1 VVTPE
6 GGAAATCRRLMAD
19 MRSADVLLR
28 LRGVTKDYRS
38 LRPLRIAELDV
49 PAGRSLALVG
59 FDQMMAEVFVDLIT
73 GAILP
78 DSGEVVAFGQPTSAI
93 PDRDGWLATLDQFG
107 LLTDRAVL
115 VEQFTVEQ
123 NLALPLSVAVEQMSV
138 DMRER
143 VEKLA
148 TEVGLTHDLRRQA
161 GVLAP
166 APRARIRLGRAI
178 ALAPKVLVAEHP
190 NATLAADDASALA
203 ADISRIVETRGIA
216 SIVLT
221 ADHAFARAVAKEVL
235 VLEPATGTLKPAAGW
250 RRWFS

>member
-1 VVTPE
+1 MP
-6 GGAAATCRRLMAD
+6 
-19 MRSADVLLR
+19 SADVLVR
-28 LRGVTKDYRS
+28 LRGVSKDYRS

-49 PAGRSLALVG
+49 TPGRSLALVG

-78 DSGEVVAFGQPTSAI
+78 DSGEVIAFGQSTSAI
-93 PDRDGWLATLDQFG
+93 PDPNGWLAILDQFG

-123 NLALPLSVAVEQMSV
+123 NLALPLSIAVDELSPDV
-138 DMRER
+138 RGR
-143 VEKLA
+143 VGELA
-148 TEVGLTHDLRRQA
+148 TEVGLASELRRQA

-166 APRARIRLGRAI
+166 GARARIRLGRAL

-190 NATLAADDASALA
+190 NATLSADDASTLA
-203 ADISRIVETRGIA
+203 ADIARIVETRGIA

-221 ADHAFARAVAKEVL
+221 ADQAFARAVAKDVL
-235 VLEPATGTLKPAAGW
+235 VLEPGTGALTPVSGW

>member
-1 VVTPE
+1 MPP
-6 GGAAATCRRLMAD
+6 AD
-19 MRSADVLLR
+19 ILVR
-28 LRGVTKDYRS
+28 LRGITKDYRS

-49 PAGRSLALVG
+49 TRGRSLALVG

-78 DSGEVVAFGQPTSAI
+78 DSGEIVVFGQPTSAI
-93 PDRDGWLATLDQFG
+93 PDPARWLVTLDQFG

-123 NLALPLSVAVEQMSV
+123 NLALPLSVAVEEMSPDV
-138 DMRER
+138 RAQVGE
-143 VEKLA
+143 LA
-148 TEVGLTHDLRRQA
+148 NEVGLANDLRRQA

-166 APRARIRLGRAI
+166 GARARIRLGRAI
-178 ALAPKVLVAEHP
+178 ALAPKVFVAEHP
-190 NATLAADDASALA
+190 NATLSPEDAATLA
-203 ADISRIVETRGIA
+203 ADIHRIVERRGIA

-235 VLEPATGTLKPAAGW
+235 VLEPATGILKPASAW